1 MALLPQDPKDQ
12 RFMLAGI
19 VPLALLFA
27 YHQYV
32 GKPRATEV
40 ESLTTHVQALET
52 QNATARAIEAQQGG
66 PHLQQR
72 VAQLEEHVEFLEG
85 LVPRKEDVP
94 VLLRDISLRARDTR
108 LQLTRLKPETEEAG
122 DHYVKRTYEI
132 NVQGAYHSIGMFLSD
147 VGSLSRI
154 MTPIDLKLITNTG
167 KVTNTGSPI
176 LNANF
181 RLLTY
186 IVPPAGESPEDHL
199 SPNIVAHLSPDP
211 GAAAPPTVDPGA
223 ASLDTI
229 APAALDSIARAA
241 RDSAS
246 ARATAVDSA
255 EAQLQRSAAGDTIP
269 HL

>member
-1 MALLPQDPKDQ
+1 MAILPQDPKDQ

-27 YHQYV
+27 YNQYV
-32 GKPRATEV
+32 GKPRAIEV
-40 ESLTTHVQALET
+40 ESLTTHVQALEM
-52 QNATARAIEAQQGG
+52 QNATARAIEEQQGG
-66 PHLQQR
+66 PRLQAR
-72 VAQLEEHVEFLEG
+72 VAEMEQHVALLET
-85 LVPRKEDVP
+85 LVPRKEEVP

-108 LQLTRLKPETEEAG
+108 LQLTRLKPEIEEAG

-132 NVQGAYHSIGMFLSD
+132 NVQGPYHAIGTFLGE

-154 MTPIDLKLITNTG
+154 MTPIDLRLMANTG
-167 KVTNTGSPI
+167 KATNAGSPI

-186 IVPPAGESPEDHL
+186 IVPPAGEAPEDHL
-199 SPNIVAHLSPDP
+199 SKNIVAMLPNQP
-211 GAAAPPTVDPGA
+211 PPAADAAA

-229 APAALDSIARAA
+229 PGTALDSIARAA

-246 ARATAVDSA
+246 ARTAIA
-255 EAQLQRSAAGDTIP
+255 DTIGAP
-269 HL
+269 PSDTVRTSR